1 MSEAF
6 ESIASDLDYPM
17 FIVTAAGR
25 GEREGCLHLSWEEG
39 VRCSLER
46 PLARLVGGLDVI

>member
-1 MSEAF
+1 MRRLVQLGTVDIAF
-6 ESIASDLDYPM
+6 VGAYAVP
-17 FIVTAAGR
+17 
-25 GEREGCLHLSWEEG
+25 GERERCLHLSWEEG